1 RKLRAATPSKS
12 RLAPQA
18 AAVMRSAPVTR
29 PHTPSPLAVTATARP
44 LGAARA
50 AANGQPLQPLQQT
63 LFKGYLQQLQLTPY
77 RRQLSRSCEDG
88 ISTNDWLQQLQQQSE
103 PATDPIREKRKEEER
118 ITARTPLLQ
127 LTVALSKHRRKR
139 NCSSNPEEKRR
150 MSSYG
155 AIGDDQD
162 ELDRLLAVVN
172 EPGGRPIRGSGLRRV
187 ASAAEARRGG
197 GATQAMSTP
206 DSRVRSGTA
215 TRDAPVV
222 GSMERRGPYL
232 YTGGIGLDNPLLG
245 GSTSSLNAIGSGGG
259 TGGLMSPESGR
270 EGGSGVASSED
281 VQRSHA
287 EASRAHNMAIR
298 YRLFNRLD
306 PGGATLRMPDH
317 VIPSQYFSILPFD
330 DFMDS
335 SGKQG
340 SFVTIF
346 SLWNTMMGTSLLAM
360 PWAIQQAGLVLGIG
374 LMLAIAALCLFTAY
388 LVVQS
393 PKGLAMEVDGAA
405 AEFSDV
411 CRYLFGPWG
420 ERVSVWFSVVV
431 LLGGVMVYW
440 VLMSNFLFHTGNVV
454 YEALQPNSS
463 TIPIMENKTF
473 TCDIYCPDPQQYG
486 HRDQEFSLQAVS
498 DVLTS
503 KWDFDSLWQLQLTV
517 PVYLAL
523 LCFPLLNFKSPTF
536 FTKFNVLGTVSV
548 FYLLSF
554 TASKLVECGVNLDF
568 TNKASIHYASLF
580 SWRFPALTGTLTLS
594 YFIHNAVLTILRNQ
608 KHPEN
613 NARDLSIGYG
623 LAAFCYVF
631 IGFTFFAA
639 FPVQRSCI
647 SDNFLNNFGTGDVMS
662 ATARLF
668 LLFQMLTVLPLLMYL
683 IRTQFFYATLGKTWP
698 GLTKVCA
705 LNAVVIA
712 LAVSIA
718 ILYPKVG
725 SILRYVGSFSGLVY
739 VFALP
744 CMVYMKKLQL
754 DGQLTKRKQ
763 YALYAII
770 GLGLANLVAQFVI

>member
-1 RKLRAATPSKS
+1 
-12 RLAPQA
+12 
-18 AAVMRSAPVTR
+18 MRSAPATR
-29 PHTPSPLAVTATARP
+29 PHTPSPLAATTTARP
-44 LGAARA
+44 LLLAVPAAT
-50 AANGQPLQPLQQT
+50 GHLQLQPT
-63 LFKGYLQQLQLTPY
+63 LYKGHLQQLQLFPY
-77 RRQLSRSCEDG
+77 RRQLSRSCEEG
-88 ISTNDWLQQLQQQSE
+88 IQW
-103 PATDPIREKRKEEER
+103 KEEEEEGEEEKR
-118 ITARTPLLQ
+118 EEERKERATAHTPLLQ
-127 LTVALSKHRRKR
+127 LTVALAKRRGRRR

-150 MSSYG
+150 RMSSYG
-155 AIGDDQD
+155 AIGDEQD
-162 ELDRLLAVVN
+162 ELDRLLAAQA
-172 EPGGRPIRGSGLRRV
+172 PGGRPIRGTGLRRV
-187 ASAAEARRGG
+187 ASAAEARRGQ
-197 GATQAMSTP
+197 ATTPMLTP

-215 TRDAPVV
+215 NREVPVV
-222 GSMERRGPYL
+222 GSVERRGPYL
-232 YTGGIGLDNPLLG
+232 YTGGIGLDNPLLLG
-245 GSTSSLNAIGSGGG
+245 GSTLSLNALAGGG
-259 TGGLMSPESGR
+259 GGGVTERGGGGGSGGLMSPASGAT
-270 EGGSGVASSED
+270 GSGLASSED
-281 VQRSHA
+281 MQRAHA

-306 PGGATLRMPDH
+306 PGGETLRMPDH

-360 PWAIQQAGLVLGIG
+360 PWAMQQAGLVLGIG
-374 LMLAIAALCLFTAY
+374 LMLSIAALCLFTAY

-393 PKGLAMEVDGAA
+393 PKGLAMEVDGAQ

-420 ERVSVWFSVVV
+420 ERISVWFSVVV

-473 TCDIYCPDPQQYG
+473 TCDIYCPDAQLYG
-486 HRDQEFSLQAVS
+486 HRDQEFSLQAVG

-517 PVYLAL
+517 PIYLFV

-568 TNKASIHYASLF
+568 VNKASIHYASMF
-580 SWRFPALTGTLTLS
+580 SWKFPALTGTLTLS

-613 NARDLSIGYG
+613 NARDLTIGYG

-631 IGFTFFAA
+631 IGFTFYAA

-647 SDNFLNNFGTGDVMS
+647 ADNFLNNFGTGDVMS

-683 IRTQFFYATLGKTWP
+683 IRTQFFYATMGTTWP
-698 GLTKVCA
+698 GLSKVCT
-705 LNAVVIA
+705 LNAVVCG
-712 LAVSIA
+712 LAVSMA
-718 ILYPKVG
+718 IFYPKVG

-744 CMVYMKKLQL
+744 CLVYMKKLQL
-754 DGQLTKRKQ
+754 DGLLTKRVQ
-763 YALYAII
+763 YALYFII
-770 GLGLANLVAQFVI
+770 FLGALNMVAQFVI

>member
-1 RKLRAATPSKS
+1 SKFDEATFVKS
-12 RLAPQA
+12 SRQYTTHP
-18 AAVMRSAPVTR
+18 MRSAPVTR
-29 PHTPSPLAVTATARP
+29 PHTPSPLVITATARP
-44 LGAARA
+44 QLLAVSVAG
-50 AANGQPLQPLQQT
+50 GPQQPQQT
-63 LFKGYLQQLQLTPY
+63 LFKGHLQQLQLIPY
-77 RRQLSRSCEDG
+77 RRQISRSCEEG
-88 ISTNDWLQQLQQQSE
+88 IGCDQWLHQQESSV
-103 PATDPIREKRKEEER
+103 TDPTRQEPV
-118 ITARTPLLQ
+118 TARTPLLS
-127 LTVALSKHRRKR
+127 LRLALARDRRRRRKG
-139 NCSSNPEEKRR
+139 SSNPEEKRR

-155 AIGDDQD
+155 AIGDEQD
-162 ELDRLLAVVN
+162 ELDRLLAAAN
-172 EPGGRPIRGSGLRRV
+172 QPGGRPIRGSGLRRV
-187 ASAAEARRGG
+187 ASAAEARRGRP
-197 GATQAMSTP
+197 TTPMSTP
-206 DSRVRSGTA
+206 DASRTRSGTGS
-215 TRDAPVV
+215 REAPV
-222 GSMERRGPYL
+222 GSVERRGPYL
-232 YTGGIGLDNPLLG
+232 YTGGIGLDNAVLLG
-245 GSTSSLNAIGSGGG
+245 SSSSLNALGSAGGGGGSGGG
-259 TGGLMSPESGR
+259 TGGLMSPASGTVG
-270 EGGSGVASSED
+270 GGSGVASSED
-281 VQRSHA
+281 VQRAHA

-306 PGGATLRMPDH
+306 PGGETLRMPDH

-486 HRDQEFSLQAVS
+486 HRDQEFSLQAVH
-498 DVLTS
+498 DVISAS

-517 PVYLAL
+517 PIYLAL

-554 TASKLVECGVNLDF
+554 TASKLVECGLNLDF
-568 TNKASIHYASLF
+568 VNRASIHYAALF

-631 IGFTFFAA
+631 IGFTFYAA

-683 IRTQFFYATLGKTWP
+683 IRTQFFYATTGKTWP

-718 ILYPKVG
+718 IFYPKVG

-744 CMVYMKKLQL
+744 CLVYMKKLQM